1 MTNEQEE
8 LITRIKD
15 KVRQLKENLSESRRE
30 NESLRTEV
38 YNCQEKLAKKTL
50 EFETIKKQYADL
62 QLATTLSG
70 GSTEGKDESAKRIN
84 KLVRE
89 IDKCIELLND

>member
-15 KVRQLKENLSESRRE
+15 KVLLLKENLSESRIE
-30 NESLRTEV
+30 NEALRSEI
-38 YNCQEKLAKKTL
+38 YNCQNRLAETTL
-50 EFETIKKQYADL
+50 ELETKKKQYADL
-62 QLATTLSG
+62 QLATSIAG
-70 GSTEGKDESAKRIN
+70 GSIESKNESAKRIN